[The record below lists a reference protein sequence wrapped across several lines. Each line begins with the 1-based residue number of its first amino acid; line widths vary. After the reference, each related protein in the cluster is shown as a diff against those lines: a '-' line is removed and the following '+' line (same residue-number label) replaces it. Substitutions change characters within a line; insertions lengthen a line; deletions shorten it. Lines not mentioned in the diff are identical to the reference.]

1 MDFKRPGT
9 KRTAAGNNSQVVK
22 LGINED
28 ENISQ
33 VGHEKISLEIKR
45 KFYYTA
51 IKVTRWLYI
60 YINASVHDD
69 SQCYGRREQRKSRK
83 KASD

>member
-1 MDFKRPGT
+1 M
-9 KRTAAGNNSQVVK
+9 VK

-33 VGHEKISLEIKR
+33 DGHEKISLEIKR

-60 YINASVHDD
+60 YASVHDD
-69 SQCYGRREQRKSRK
+69 LQCYGRREQRKSRK
-83 KASD
+83 KARD